1 MSQNPPLWLPCLPSL
16 HGASSTSC
24 PCPKSQCFPFF
35 MILEAAN
42 VTTTIIIPATKPATA
57 NEFLTIGFAESV
69 LPNVQL
75 TFWVVEPV
83 VAFWVVKFGTAFWV
97 VEPVAA
103 IWIVE
108 PVVAFW
114 VVKFGTAFWVVEL
127 GVTFWFDD

>member
-1 MSQNPPLWLPCLPSL
+1 MSQNPHLWLPCLPSL
-16 HGASSTSC
+16 HGASSTSF
-24 PCPKSQCFPFF
+24 PFPKSQCFPFC

-97 VEPVAA
+97 VEPV
-103 IWIVE
+103 
-108 PVVAFW
+108 VAFW
-114 VVKFGTAFWVVEL
+114 VVKFGTAFWVVET
-127 GVTFWFDD
+127 VAAIWIVETVAAF